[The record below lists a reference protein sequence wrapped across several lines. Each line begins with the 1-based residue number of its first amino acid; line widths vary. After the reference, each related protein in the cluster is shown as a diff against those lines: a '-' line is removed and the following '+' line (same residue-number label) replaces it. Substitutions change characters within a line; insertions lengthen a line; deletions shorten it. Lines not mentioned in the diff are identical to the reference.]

1 MQVITVDGCE
11 KMVEVCNGWAYEIMP
26 LSKTR
31 TGHCWEVKNG
41 SVTIWSN
48 TECSNIIVKVEER

>member
-11 KMVEVCNGWAYEIMP
+11 KMVVLENGWAYEITP

-31 TGHCWEVKNG
+31 TGHCWEVKSG
-41 SVTIWSN
+41 SVRVWSN
-48 TECSNIIVKVEER
+48 SECTNIIVRVEER